1 MTLVSEAKMKASRMH
16 RPPVTTAVTVQLE
29 SEPKRT
35 IGTPARTAIPKAPP
49 NVPPM
54 KAAVLKNNALT
65 TLTSRTNPDD
75 WRVKRVLTPVTPIP
89 IRLLC

>member
-1 MTLVSEAKMKASRMH
+1 
-16 RPPVTTAVTVQLE
+16 
-29 SEPKRT
+29 
-35 IGTPARTAIPKAPP
+35 
-49 NVPPM
+49 
-54 KAAVLKNNALT
+54 LT